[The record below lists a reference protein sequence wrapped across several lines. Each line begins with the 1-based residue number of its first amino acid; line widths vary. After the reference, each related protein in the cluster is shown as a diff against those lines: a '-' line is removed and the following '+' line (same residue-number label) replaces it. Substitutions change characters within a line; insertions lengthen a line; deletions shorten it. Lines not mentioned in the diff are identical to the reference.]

1 MDRIIGLSEWTQG
14 VRAKIDQVARFSSS
28 VLITG
33 PSGTGKEL
41 IARSLHESSPRCA
54 LPFVPVDCASIPG
67 SLFASQLFGHVKGAF
82 TGASAESLGCF
93 RAAEGG
99 TIFLDEVGELD
110 LELQAKLLRVIQ
122 ERQVT
127 PLGSHQPIPVDVR
140 IVAATNRDLEQ
151 EVAAGRFRLDLYY
164 RLDVVSIESA
174 TLHQRPVD
182 IVPLANFFL
191 ETICRDYE
199 LPAKRFTPA
208 AIRMMQAYEWPGN
221 VRQLQNIVERS
232 AVLCEGLDIGPDYV
246 PRIDDVAVP
255 GQLAETTDAIVGVGA
270 SDAKSAPA
278 GWKTWDDNERDHLRR
293 TLEITEF
300 NQSAA
305 ARLLEIDYRLLV
317 RRMKK
322 HGLKADARKAD
333 ARKDVAT
340 VQS

>member
-1 MDRIIGLSEWTQG
+1 MERIIGLSQWTQS
-14 VRAKIDQVARFSSS
+14 VRAKIGQVARFSSS

-41 IARSLHESSPRCA
+41 IARSIHERSSRCA
-54 LPFVPVDCASIPG
+54 RPFVPVDCAAIPG
-67 SLFASQLFGHVKGAF
+67 SLFSSQLFGHVRGAF
-82 TGASAESLGCF
+82 TGASADSLGCF

-127 PLGSHQPIPVDVR
+127 PLGSYQPLPIDVR
-140 IVAATNRDLEQ
+140 IVAATNRDLQQ
-151 EVAAGRFRLDLYY
+151 EVAAGNFRLDLFY
-164 RLDVVSIESA
+164 RLDVVSVESA
-174 TLHQRPVD
+174 PLHQRPDD
-182 IVPLANFFL
+182 IVPLAGFFL
-191 ETICRDYE
+191 EAICQDYE
-199 LPAKRFTPA
+199 LPVKRFTPA

-232 AVLCEGLDIGPDYV
+232 VVLCDSLDIGPEYI
-246 PRIDDVAVP
+246 PRVDDVAILEKLP
-255 GQLAETTDAIVGVGA
+255 AASALGANSDSGAFRSDGA
-270 SDAKSAPA
+270 SSTPA
-278 GWKTWDDNERDHLRR
+278 GWKTWDENERDHLRR
-293 TLEITEF
+293 TLDITQF

-322 HGLKADARKAD
+322 HGFKADAAKALP
-333 ARKDVAT
+333 ASK
-340 VQS
+340 